1 MSETPDPDL
10 YVDDETRTVKPKR
23 NYGEWRG
30 QEIDW
35 VFLQKALPLGALVR
49 GIDQSG
55 KRSREANM
63 RRLARGCLPGTPD
76 TYILWNNITL
86 WLERKKSKGGTFGNG
101 QEAFRD
107 AVRANGGHCYEVR
120 STEDVEAACL
130 RAGIPLRATLGE
142 IRQRIDE
149 QNERLPAKRKRV
161 ARGPVQTGDR
171 ITVKQAHALGLWK

>member
-1 MSETPDPDL
+1 MTAPDL
-10 YVDDETRTVKPKR
+10 YTDDEARTLKPKR
-23 NYGEWRG
+23 KRNYAEWRG

-35 VFLQKALPLGALVR
+35 VYLQKALPLGALVR

-76 TYILWNNITL
+76 TYIFWNGITL
-86 WLERKKSKGGTFGNG
+86 WLERKIKGGSFGPG
-101 QEAFRD
+101 QREFCA
-107 AVRANGGHCYEVR
+107 AVLANKGHWAQVT
-120 STEDVEAACL
+120 STEDVELACL
-130 RAGIPLRATLGE
+130 AAGIPLRATLGE

-161 ARGPVQTGDR
+161 ARKPVETGDR